1 MIPSHCQ
8 DVFWGGKEFT
18 EFSWHQEWKSS
29 PWENRESAWVSG
41 CFCQMCSGVRVPSA
55 SSGTGWGFGYP
66 VSVATDHNLWGFTA
80 EGMPYF
86 FHKENQFF
94 SSTES
99 SIGVWLRNV
108 SYSEPGQLCLCARAR
123 VHVCLCCGKIIH
135 NRLFHFNSFSVY
147 SSVALDTF
155 TIPCNHY
162 HTFSSS
168 QIDTLNPLNIDSL
181 VFPFPRP
188 WQPAFS
194 FLSIWIWLFQILH
207 RSGIIQ
213 YLSFCGWPVS
223 CF

>member
-66 VSVATDHNLWGFTA
+66 VSVATDHNLGGFTA

-135 NRLFHFNSFSVY
+135 NLDFSILTVFQCTVQWHWIHSQYRATITTAFPHPRL
-147 SSVALDTF
+147 
-155 TIPCNHY
+155 
-162 HTFSSS
+162 
-168 QIDTLNPLNIDSL
+168 TL
-181 VFPFPRP
+181 
-188 WQPAFS
+188 WT
-194 FLSIWIWLFQILH
+194 H
-207 RSGIIQ
+207 
-213 YLSFCGWPVS
+213 
-223 CF
+223 